1 MSGIEPAM
9 TAEQWAMALA
19 CPPGV
24 IYGFNQ
30 QDEGEMTRHRMA
42 AMCLYETPFGF
53 AREDVRTLRTMAV
66 TDHEGFEREGSPDAF
81 LSSLADRIAAL
92 LPPEKEP

>member
-1 MSGIEPAM
+1 MSEIQPAM

-30 QDEGEMTRHRMA
+30 RDEGVMLTHRMA
-42 AMCLYETPFGF
+42 AMCLYGQPFGF
-53 AREDVRTLRTMAV
+53 TQEDVELLRDWRNGAIGPG
-66 TDHEGFEREGSPDAF
+66 HAEWNR
-81 LSSLADRIAAL
+81 SLIDRIAAL
-92 LPPEKEP
+92 LPPEKGY